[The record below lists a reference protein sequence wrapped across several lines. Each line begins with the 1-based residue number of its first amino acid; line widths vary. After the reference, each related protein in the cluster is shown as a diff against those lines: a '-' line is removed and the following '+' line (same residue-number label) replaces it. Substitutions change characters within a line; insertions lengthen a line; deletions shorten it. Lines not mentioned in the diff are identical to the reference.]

1 MKTKQLKISRVSAP
15 DSGNKSAIALRRC
28 PILFHPMESGEK
40 IKRGCGHMGMRSGHG
55 AWRCFYCGHYIYRN
69 EQDLSSLW
77 FHFKL
82 GREFWRGITLGGRDY
97 VNGVPVVG
105 QAEELPAVLLGDL
118 KEVRPPRWFAAYMV
132 LDDPRFKKYVETLN
146 L

>member
-1 MKTKQLKISRVSAP
+1 MASKKLNIIRQSAP
-15 DSGNKSAIALRRC
+15 KVSSENAIALRRC
-28 PILFHPMESGEK
+28 PILFHSTESGEK

-69 EQDLSSLW
+69 EQNLSALW

-105 QAEELPAVLLGDL
+105 QAEDLPASLLGDL
-118 KEVRPPRWFAAYMV
+118 KEVRPPKWFAAYMV
-132 LDDPRFKKYVETLN
+132 LDDQRFKQYVETL
-146 L
+146 